1 VQAPI
6 IKQTKSYSAK
16 KFAKGALFCPA
27 CRVRLESPEPACPTC
42 GFTGAHTMPMF
53 GKAAPAMTQILDVE
67 NVWTAA
73 QRKALEKE
81 LAQMRQLFPQIH
93 WCLLSVKLP
102 PQADMRLFG
111 FWFFNVSPVAADE
124 DPDQR
129 AWTILLTI
137 DTEQQQLGLTP
148 GYYIEPFLADDEWEK
163 LLVILRTAWGK
174 ADAIA
179 GYRAFFSELKQMLIR
194 ASVRLEE
201 IIAHETGG
209 EA

>member
-1 VQAPI
+1 M

-27 CRVRLESPEPACPTC
+27 CRVRLESPEPSCPTC

-53 GKAAPAMTQILDVE
+53 GSTAPAMREILDAE
-67 NVWTAA
+67 NVWTAV
-73 QRKALEKE
+73 QKKALEKE
-81 LAQMRQLFPQIH
+81 LAKMRRLFPQIH

-102 PQADMRLFG
+102 AHADMRLFS
-111 FWFFNVSPVAADE
+111 FWFFNVSPVAVDE
-124 DPDQR
+124 DPEQR
-129 AWTILLTI
+129 AWTILLTM
-137 DTEQQQLGLTP
+137 DVANQQLGITP

-163 LLVILRTAWGK
+163 HLLILRTAWGK
-174 ADAIA
+174 ADVIA
-179 GYRAFFSELKQMLIR
+179 GYRAFFSELKQLLIR

-209 EA
+209 AS